1 MDLTKRS
8 LLPEEG
14 GVPTGLYENALAAW
28 GDAWRRYTSRNPFYN
43 NDMPEI
49 LDPMTGEPITVGKN
63 WGSAFNPYRRSDGSI
78 SPEYDVLLRNGVPVY
93 NPPRKVHGYELSADQ
108 YNMWIDLAV
117 NDYQVG
123 DRLLRKD
130 AELQSEND
138 LGLVQRTLR
147 RQMTEAYT
155 EALDEL
161 KSYFPELEMHL
172 EDKDLQAAVEGL
184 YSYY

>member
-1 MDLTKRS
+1 
-8 LLPEEG
+8 
-14 GVPTGLYENALAAW
+14 
-28 GDAWRRYTSRNPFYN
+28 
-43 NDMPEI
+43 
-49 LDPMTGEPITVGKN
+49 
-63 WGSAFNPYRRSDGSI
+63 
-78 SPEYDVLLRNGVPVY
+78 
-93 NPPRKVHGYELSADQ
+93 
-108 YNMWIDLAV
+108 MWIDLAV